1 MSEIV
6 LITDF
11 SNTSEKKLILK
22 KLIGQINSKYKICL
36 ASHCVLPFDI
46 VEEVD
51 FYFYDKNN

>member
-1 MSEIV
+1 MHKEYS
-6 LITDF
+6 
-11 SNTSEKKLILK
+11 KLILK

-51 FYFYDKNN
+51 FYFYDKNCFCVSYIYF